1 MPYKYIQS
9 KIITTLIN
17 KMMMLNEHYQKQ
29 ISK

>member
-17 KMMMLNEHYQKQ
+17 KMMMLNENYQKQ